1 MAIRSAQRW
10 ATSSGSSRRTT
21 AKWGAVK
28 PCLRE
33 FCAERALPSGV
44 RGPVEW
50 DALARFAANCFSE
63 TGFRDFDMES
73 LVQRS
78 STGKSLTLRVSQP
91 SGGKESDD
99 FVGKLVIDG
108 GGFQRIAVEFRPAGP
123 VRGLGRTRTVVN
135 GPHSQSWVRE
145 QILRT

>member
-1 MAIRSAQRW
+1 MAIRSARRW
-10 ATSSGSSRRTT
+10 ATSSRSSRRTT

-63 TGFRDFDMES
+63 MGFREFDMES
-73 LVQRS
+73 LAQRN
-78 STGKSLTLRVSQP
+78 STGEGLTLRVSES
-91 SGGKESDD
+91 SGGKESGDL
-99 FVGKLVIDG
+99 VGK
-108 GGFQRIAVEFRPAGP
+108 
-123 VRGLGRTRTVVN
+123 
-135 GPHSQSWVRE
+135 
-145 QILRT
+145 